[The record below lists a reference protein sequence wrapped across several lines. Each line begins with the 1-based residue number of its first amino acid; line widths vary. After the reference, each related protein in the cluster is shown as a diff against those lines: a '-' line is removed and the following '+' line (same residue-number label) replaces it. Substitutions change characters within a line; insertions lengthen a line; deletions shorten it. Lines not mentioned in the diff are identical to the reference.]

1 MAANT
6 MRIAVTFH
14 TTTDAMHMESAAKA
28 DGLQGRLSPIPRQL
42 SAGCGLCWMEP
53 ADNREQLC
61 ACIEKH
67 HVEIAALSEVQ
78 DRTVLKRRS
87 KTVQH

>member
-1 MAANT
+1 

-28 DGLQGRLSPIPRQL
+28 DKLQGRLSPIPRQL

-53 ADNREQLC
+53 ADNREQLTE
-61 ACIEKH
+61 CIRMH
-67 HVEIAALSEVQ
+67 GIEIDQMTDVR
-78 DRTVLKRRS
+78 DRRFFK
-87 KTVQH
+87 

>member
-1 MAANT
+1 

-53 ADNREQLC
+53 ADNRERLNE
-61 ACIEKH
+61 CIRTH
-67 HVEIAALSEVQ
+67 GVEIAQIADVQ
-78 DRTVLKRRS
+78 DRRFFK
-87 KTVQH
+87 